1 MQDSETFAPGWPGIP
16 ARWTSSAK
24 TGLGTA
30 IGRESRVWFTLG
42 NGILNEIY
50 YPRVDCA
57 CTRDLGLIV
66 TDGQSLFSEEKRDTR
81 SETTMVEPGVPAY
94 RIRNTARDGRY
105 EIEKEVLTDPW
116 RDVVLQRVRFVPL
129 SGTLADYRLYVL
141 LAPHLANWG
150 SANTAWVG
158 DYKGTPMLFA
168 ERDRY
173 ALALACS
180 APWRARSAG
189 FVGVSDGWQQLRGD
203 KRLTHTYHPGTPRA
217 HIALRDVSLTIEDG
231 ACAAII
237 GVTGSGKSTLVQHF
251 NGLLRPT
258 SGRVIVDGLDV
269 GARATRG
276 TDLQALRQHVGLLF
290 QFPEAQLFAATVY
303 DDVAFGPRQ
312 LGLSPS
318 AVRARVAWALDAVA
332 LGHDDALLARSPFAL
347 SGGQRRRVALAG
359 VLAMRP
365 RTLVLDEPS
374 AGLDA
379 EARAELYAQLR
390 TLRRENGLTLVL
402 VSHDM
407 SEVAELAD
415 QLVVL
420 TEGEL
425 RLAGAPDQV
434 FGDTEAIIAAGLL
447 PPPLA
452 LVGALARARG
462 LDVPPDATTPD
473 ATATALLRALERR
486 GDDAR

>member
-1 MQDSETFAPGWPGIP
+1 MSIH
-16 ARWTSSAK
+16 
-24 TGLGTA
+24 
-30 IGRESRVWFTLG
+30 
-42 NGILNEIY
+42 
-50 YPRVDCA
+50 
-57 CTRDLGLIV
+57 
-66 TDGQSLFSEEKRDTR
+66 
-81 SETTMVEPGVPAY
+81 VE
-94 RIRNTARDGRY
+94 
-105 EIEKEVLTDPW
+105 
-116 RDVVLQRVRFVPL
+116 
-129 SGTLADYRLYVL
+129 
-141 LAPHLANWG
+141 
-150 SANTAWVG
+150 
-158 DYKGTPMLFA
+158 
-168 ERDRY
+168 
-173 ALALACS
+173 
-180 APWRARSAG
+180 
-189 FVGVSDGWQQLRGD
+189 
-203 KRLTHTYHPGTPRA
+203 RLTHIYHPNTPRA
-217 HIALRDVSLTIEDG
+217 RTALRDVSLSIEDG

-258 SGRVIVDGLDV
+258 GGRVVVDGLDV
-269 GARATRG
+269 GARETRG
-276 TDLQALRQHVGLLF
+276 ADLQALRQRVGLLF

-390 TLRRENGLTLVL
+390 TLRREHGLTLVL

-415 QLVVL
+415 QLFVL
-420 TEGEL
+420 ADGEL
-425 RLAGAPDQV
+425 RLAGAPHQI

-462 LDVPPDATTPD
+462 LAVAPDATTLD
-473 ATATALLRALERR
+473 ATTNALLAALEGR

>member
-1 MQDSETFAPGWPGIP
+1 MSIH
-16 ARWTSSAK
+16 
-24 TGLGTA
+24 
-30 IGRESRVWFTLG
+30 
-42 NGILNEIY
+42 
-50 YPRVDCA
+50 
-57 CTRDLGLIV
+57 
-66 TDGQSLFSEEKRDTR
+66 
-81 SETTMVEPGVPAY
+81 VE
-94 RIRNTARDGRY
+94 
-105 EIEKEVLTDPW
+105 
-116 RDVVLQRVRFVPL
+116 
-129 SGTLADYRLYVL
+129 
-141 LAPHLANWG
+141 
-150 SANTAWVG
+150 
-158 DYKGTPMLFA
+158 
-168 ERDRY
+168 
-173 ALALACS
+173 
-180 APWRARSAG
+180 
-189 FVGVSDGWQQLRGD
+189 
-203 KRLTHTYHPGTPRA
+203 RLTHIYHPGTPRA
-217 HIALRDVSLTIEDG
+217 RTALRDVSLTIEDG

-258 SGRVIVDGLDV
+258 SGRVVVDGLDV
-269 GARATRG
+269 GARETRG
-276 TDLQALRQHVGLLF
+276 AELQALRQHVGLLF
-290 QFPEAQLFAATVY
+290 QFPEAQLFAASVY

-318 AVRARVAWALDAVA
+318 AVRERVVWALDAVA

-390 TLRRENGLTLVL
+390 VLRRENGLTLAV

-415 QLVVL
+415 QIFVL
-420 TEGEL
+420 AEGEL

-434 FGDTEAIIAAGLL
+434 FGNTEAIIAAGLL

-452 LVGALARARG
+452 LVGALARALG
-462 LDVPPDATTPD
+462 LPVPPDVTTLE
-473 ATATALLRALERR
+473 ATATALLAALEGR
-486 GDDAR
+486 GDHAG

>member
-1 MQDSETFAPGWPGIP
+1 MSIH
-16 ARWTSSAK
+16 
-24 TGLGTA
+24 
-30 IGRESRVWFTLG
+30 
-42 NGILNEIY
+42 
-50 YPRVDCA
+50 
-57 CTRDLGLIV
+57 
-66 TDGQSLFSEEKRDTR
+66 
-81 SETTMVEPGVPAY
+81 VE
-94 RIRNTARDGRY
+94 
-105 EIEKEVLTDPW
+105 
-116 RDVVLQRVRFVPL
+116 
-129 SGTLADYRLYVL
+129 
-141 LAPHLANWG
+141 
-150 SANTAWVG
+150 
-158 DYKGTPMLFA
+158 
-168 ERDRY
+168 
-173 ALALACS
+173 
-180 APWRARSAG
+180 
-189 FVGVSDGWQQLRGD
+189 
-203 KRLTHTYHPGTPRA
+203 RLTHIYHPNTPRA
-217 HIALRDVSLTIEDG
+217 RTALRDVSLSIEDG

-258 SGRVIVDGLDV
+258 GGRVVVDGLDV
-269 GARATRG
+269 GARETRG
-276 TDLQALRQHVGLLF
+276 ADLQALRQRVGLLF

-332 LGHDDALLARSPFAL
+332 LGHDDAVLARSPFAL

-390 TLRRENGLTLVL
+390 TLRREHGLTLVL

-415 QLVVL
+415 QLFVL
-420 TEGEL
+420 ADGEL
-425 RLAGAPDQV
+425 RLAGALHQI

-462 LDVPPDATTPD
+462 LAVAPDATTLD
-473 ATATALLRALERR
+473 ATTNALLAALEGR